1 MKDVRE
7 TLGLVT
13 SIVIIIVVS
22 LLIAG
27 CSIPKNP
34 KLSFGKKCV
43 DKQENVVYSY
53 VWLYNKE
60 DGLQANRCLRASGC
74 RGGVLLLSTP

>member
-60 DGLQANRCLRASGC
+60 DGLQANIETCNLIKD
-74 RGGVLLLSTP
+74 

>member
-60 DGLQANRCLRASGC
+60 DGLQANKETCILIKD
-74 RGGVLLLSTP
+74 

>member
-1 MKDVRE
+1 MIIG
-7 TLGLVT
+7 TLLIT
-13 SIVIIIVVS
+13 AA
-22 LLIAG
+22 IAG

-53 VWLYNKE
+53 VWLYNKK
-60 DGLQANRCLRASGC
+60 DGLQANKETCNLIKD
-74 RGGVLLLSTP
+74 

>member
-1 MKDVRE
+1 MKDIRE

-53 VWLYNKE
+53 VWLYNKK
-60 DGLQANRCLRASGC
+60 DGLQANKETCKQIED
-74 RGGVLLLSTP
+74 

>member
-1 MKDVRE
+1 MKRDIKE
-7 TLGLVT
+7 MIGMAISFT
-13 SIVIIIVVS
+13 IIIVMA
-22 LLIAG
+22 LLLVG

-60 DGLQANRCLRASGC
+60 DGLQANKETCNLIKD
-74 RGGVLLLSTP
+74 

>member
-1 MKDVRE
+1 MKDIRE

-43 DKQENVVYSY
+43 DKQDNVVYSY
-53 VWLYNKE
+53 VWLYNKK
-60 DGLQANRCLRASGC
+60 DGLQANKETCNLIKD
-74 RGGVLLLSTP
+74 

>member
-1 MKDVRE
+1 MKDIRE

-53 VWLYNKE
+53 VWLYNKK
-60 DGLQANRCLRASGC
+60 DGLQANKETCNLIKD
-74 RGGVLLLSTP
+74 

>member
-60 DGLQANRCLRASGC
+60 DGLQANKETCNLIKD
-74 RGGVLLLSTP
+74 

>member
-1 MKDVRE
+1 MKKIIMIIG
-7 TLGLVT
+7 TLLIT
-13 SIVIIIVVS
+13 AA
-22 LLIAG
+22 IAG

-60 DGLQANRCLRASGC
+60 DGLQANKETCNLIKD
-74 RGGVLLLSTP
+74 

>member
-13 SIVIIIVVS
+13 SIVIIIVLS

-60 DGLQANRCLRASGC
+60 DGLQANKETCNLIKD
-74 RGGVLLLSTP
+74 

>member
-1 MKDVRE
+1 MKDIRE

-53 VWLYNKE
+53 VWLYNKK
-60 DGLQANRCLRASGC
+60 DGLQANKETCNQIED
-74 RGGVLLLSTP
+74 

>member
-1 MKDVRE
+1 MKNIRE
-7 TLGLVT
+7 TLGLIT

-53 VWLYNKE
+53 VWLYNKK
-60 DGLQANRCLRASGC
+60 DGLQANKETCNLIKD
-74 RGGVLLLSTP
+74 

>member
-1 MKDVRE
+1 MKNIKE

-34 KLSFGKKCV
+34 KVSFGKKCV

-53 VWLYNKE
+53 VWLYNKK
-60 DGLQANRCLRASGC
+60 DGLQANKETCNLIKD
-74 RGGVLLLSTP
+74 

>member
-1 MKDVRE
+1 MKDIRE
-7 TLGLVT
+7 TLGLIT

-34 KLSFGKKCV
+34 KVSFGKKCV

-53 VWLYNKE
+53 VWLYNKK
-60 DGLQANRCLRASGC
+60 DGLQANKETCNLIKE
-74 RGGVLLLSTP
+74 

>member
-1 MKDVRE
+1 MKRDIKE
-7 TLGLVT
+7 MIGMAI
-13 SIVIIIVVS
+13 SFGIIIAMA
-22 LLIAG
+22 LLLVG

-53 VWLYNKE
+53 IWLYNKN
-60 DGLQANRCLRASGC
+60 DGLQADKETCNLIKD
-74 RGGVLLLSTP
+74 

>member
-1 MKDVRE
+1 MKKDIKE
-7 TLGLVT
+7 MIGMAI
-13 SIVIIIVVS
+13 SFGIIIAMA
-22 LLIAG
+22 LLLVG

-53 VWLYNKE
+53 IWLYNKN
-60 DGLQANRCLRASGC
+60 DGLQADKETCNLIKD
-74 RGGVLLLSTP
+74 

>member
-1 MKDVRE
+1 MKRDIKE
-7 TLGLVT
+7 MIGMAI
-13 SIVIIIVVS
+13 SFAIIIVMA
-22 LLIAG
+22 LLLVG

-60 DGLQANRCLRASGC
+60 DGLQANKETCNLIKD
-74 RGGVLLLSTP
+74 

>member
-1 MKDVRE
+1 MKDIRE

-13 SIVIIIVVS
+13 SILIIIVVS

-53 VWLYNKE
+53 VWLYNKK
-60 DGLQANRCLRASGC
+60 DGLQANKETCNLIKD
-74 RGGVLLLSTP
+74 

>member
-7 TLGLVT
+7 TLALVT

-60 DGLQANRCLRASGC
+60 DGLQANKETCNLIKD
-74 RGGVLLLSTP
+74 

>member
-60 DGLQANRCLRASGC
+60 DGLQTNKETCNLIKD
-74 RGGVLLLSTP
+74 

>member
-1 MKDVRE
+1 MKRDIKE
-7 TLGLVT
+7 MIGMAI
-13 SIVIIIVVS
+13 SFAIIIVMA
-22 LLIAG
+22 LLLVG

-53 VWLYNKE
+53 VWLYNKK
-60 DGLQANRCLRASGC
+60 DGLQANKETCNLIKD
-74 RGGVLLLSTP
+74 

>member
-53 VWLYNKE
+53 VWLYNIE
-60 DGLQANRCLRASGC
+60 DGLQANKETCNLIKD
-74 RGGVLLLSTP
+74 

>member
-1 MKDVRE
+1 MKDIKE

-53 VWLYNKE
+53 VWLYNKK
-60 DGLQANRCLRASGC
+60 DGLQANKETCNQIED
-74 RGGVLLLSTP
+74 

>member
-53 VWLYNKE
+53 VWLYNKK
-60 DGLQANRCLRASGC
+60 DGLQANKETCNLIKD
-74 RGGVLLLSTP
+74 

>member
-1 MKDVRE
+1 MKDIRE

-60 DGLQANRCLRASGC
+60 DGLQANKETCNLIKD
-74 RGGVLLLSTP
+74 

>member
-60 DGLQANRCLRASGC
+60 DGLQANKESCNLIKD
-74 RGGVLLLSTP
+74 

>member
-7 TLGLVT
+7 TLGFVT

-60 DGLQANRCLRASGC
+60 DGLQANKETCNLIKD
-74 RGGVLLLSTP
+74 